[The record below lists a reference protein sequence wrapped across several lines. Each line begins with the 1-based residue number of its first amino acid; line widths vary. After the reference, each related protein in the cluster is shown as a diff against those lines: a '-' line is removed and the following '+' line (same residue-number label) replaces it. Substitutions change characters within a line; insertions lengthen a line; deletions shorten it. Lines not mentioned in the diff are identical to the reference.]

1 MIFGAGRIDTTT
13 HPFQISLGP
22 SDTRITTR
30 YNEKRFEVSL
40 YGALHEIG
48 HALYEQGLNKEL
60 VGLPVGQAVSLGI
73 HESQSRLWEN
83 HVGRSF
89 PFWCFWHAAAIKH
102 LPDLARYS
110 PSDLAGGVQRVA
122 PSFSESKPMKSHM
135 TFTFCSGLELS
146 WSSSKVD

>member
-1 MIFGAGRIDTTT
+1 
-13 HPFQISLGP
+13 
-22 SDTRITTR
+22 
-30 YNEKRFEVSL
+30 
-40 YGALHEIG
+40 LHEIG